1 MTVILSLLQ
10 DNPAEQGRGGE
21 EGDPVPLH
29 GVAVPQQ
36 SIQQRAPRVQK
47 EGQTSDEYAP
57 GDPGW
62 SRHRSLQ
69 VSIHNIVIS
78 ELFAHLVHIVSP
90 GLFF

>member
-1 MTVILSLLQ
+1 MIVILLPLQ
-10 DNPAEQGRGGE
+10 DNPTEQGRGGE

-36 SIQQRAPRVQK
+36 SIQQRTPRVQK
-47 EGQTSDEYAP
+47 ESQTSDEYAP

-69 VSIHNIVIS
+69 VSIHNIVSS
-78 ELFAHLVHIVSP
+78 ELSCSFGSDCEP
-90 GLFF
+90 WTFF